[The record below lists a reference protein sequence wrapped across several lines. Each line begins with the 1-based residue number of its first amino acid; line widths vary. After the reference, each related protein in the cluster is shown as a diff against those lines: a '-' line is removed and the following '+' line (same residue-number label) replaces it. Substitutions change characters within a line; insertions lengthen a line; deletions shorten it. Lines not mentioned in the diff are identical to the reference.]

1 MLNAL
6 FKDPNWLFCWGLLP
20 FFSYILYSYLG
31 WRDRRLTLL
40 GPFAN
45 RLVRGFSRRQYLIR
59 GWLWLVSIFL
69 LVVVM
74 ANPHWG
80 TRKVQQSQKAVDVI
94 LALDISRSMLSED
107 LRPNRMVRS
116 RLFAQELLR
125 GLEGNRVGLLF
136 FAGDAFLSMPPST
149 DYSTLNSLISEADP
163 EGFSAQGTSIES
175 VVGLAIQA
183 FDPNES
189 TARALVIITDGEE
202 HEGDPASVISAA
214 RDEHGIQTFA
224 VGAGTLEG
232 GTIPMHGGGVQ
243 RDADGEVVISKMNNL
258 LLEEIAE
265 AGGSELPHYISNQ
278 IDAISS
284 IVKEIA
290 ALPSKEIFIRQ
301 YDAENSLYQWFLLP
315 ALLMLFGEYYWF
327 KKGKG

>member
-1 MLNAL
+1 MLNTL
-6 FKDPNWLFCWGLLP
+6 FKDPYWLFCWGLLP
-20 FFSYILYSYLG
+20 VFSYVLYSYLR

-45 RLVRGFSRRQYLIR
+45 RLVQGFSRRQYLIR
-59 GWLWLVSIFL
+59 GWLWMVSIFL

-80 TRKVQQSQKAVDVI
+80 TRKVQQSQKAVDVMF
-94 LALDISRSMLSED
+94 ALDISRSMLSED
-107 LRPNRMVRS
+107 LRPNRLVRS
-116 RLFAQELLR
+116 RLFAQELLQ

-149 DYSTLNSLISEADP
+149 DYSTLTSLISEADP

-175 VVGLAIQA
+175 VVDLAIQA
-183 FDPNES
+183 FDPS
-189 TARALVIITDGEE
+189 KSAVRALVIITDGEE

-214 RDEHGIQTFA
+214 RDEHGIQTFV

-232 GTIPMHGGGVQ
+232 GTIPVYGGGVQ

-258 LLEEIAE
+258 LLEEIAK
-265 AGGSELPHYISNQ
+265 AGGSESPYYILNQ
-278 IDAISS
+278 VDAISS

-290 ALPSKEIFIRQ
+290 ALPSKEISIRQ
-301 YDAENSLYQWFLLP
+301 YDTENSLYQWFLFP
-315 ALLMLFGEYYWF
+315 AFLMLFWEFYWF
-327 KKGKG
+327 KKRVG

>member
-20 FFSYILYSYLG
+20 FFSYLLYSYLG

-59 GWLWLVSIFL
+59 GWLWLVSISL

-80 TRKVQQSQKAVDVI
+80 TRKIQQSQKAVDVI

-149 DYSTLNSLISEADP
+149 L
-163 EGFSAQGTSIES
+163 
-175 VVGLAIQA
+175 
-183 FDPNES
+183 
-189 TARALVIITDGEE
+189 R
-202 HEGDPASVISAA
+202 
-214 RDEHGIQTFA
+214 
-224 VGAGTLEG
+224 
-232 GTIPMHGGGVQ
+232 M
-243 RDADGEVVISKMNNL
+243 
-258 LLEEIAE
+258 
-265 AGGSELPHYISNQ
+265 
-278 IDAISS
+278 
-284 IVKEIA
+284 
-290 ALPSKEIFIRQ
+290 
-301 YDAENSLYQWFLLP
+301 
-315 ALLMLFGEYYWF
+315 
-327 KKGKG
+327 